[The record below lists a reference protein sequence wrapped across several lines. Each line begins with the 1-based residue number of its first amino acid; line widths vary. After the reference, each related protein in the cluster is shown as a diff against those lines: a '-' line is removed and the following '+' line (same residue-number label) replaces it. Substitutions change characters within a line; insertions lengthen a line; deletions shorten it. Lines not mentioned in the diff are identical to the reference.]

1 MKSGGGFKA
10 IKYSFNVARNVG
22 FKKLF
27 TTMFSKNSCKTCAYG
42 MGGQKGGMT
51 DEMGRFPEVCK
62 KSFQAQISDIQTA
75 ISDKLFTN
83 NSIVELQEK
92 PSRIL
97 EKLGRLN
104 SPIYKSEGDT
114 HYSTISWEDAIAKIS
129 DRFKLTEPEKIFF
142 YSSGRSSNETGFLL
156 QLFARLYGSN
166 NISNSAYYCHQASGV
181 GISSVIGSGTATVTL
196 SDLEE
201 ADLIFVIG
209 ANPASNHPRFM
220 RQLHNCRKR
229 GGNVIVINPAK
240 EKGLVRFAVPSNLKS
255 MAKGGSEIASEYVQ
269 INIGSDIALLKGIA
283 KAVIEN
289 EFHNTKF
296 IENHTNGSIE
306 YIEDINNSSWEEI
319 VSTSGIPK
327 ERIEKIASMYG
338 TANNVIFSW
347 ALGITH
353 HEHGVENVESI
364 VNLAL
369 LRGMIGR
376 RFAGLLPL
384 RGQSNVQGIGS
395 VGVTPALKEAVF
407 TNLERE
413 LNIKL
418 PTTVGMDTMSSMK
431 TAYNKNVDLA
441 FLLGGNLFS
450 ANPDARFAEEALNNI
465 PFKIFLTTTLNKS
478 HFTGVDKE
486 VVILPVLARDE
497 EMQATTQESMFNFI
511 RMSDGGIPR
520 MSNARSE
527 TETISDIAQGVLGN
541 QKVDFESLKQ
551 HKNLRTLISKTIP
564 GFEKLDDIDNSSK
577 EFQISNRTF
586 HEPKF
591 NTPNQKANFRICS
604 IPLLNKNKDEYRMMT
619 VRSEGQFNT
628 IVYEEE
634 DIYREQTS
642 RWVVLMNED
651 DMRNMGLKE
660 NSLVTLKSS
669 VGKMENVVVR
679 KFDIHSG
686 NIMTYYPEA
695 NILVPT
701 TTDPRSKTP
710 AYKSVLVKV
719 LIN

>member
-10 IKYSFNVARNVG
+10 IKYSLNVARIVG

-51 DEMGRFPEVCK
+51 DEMDRFPEVCK

-75 ISDKLFTN
+75 ISDKFITN
-83 NSIVELQEK
+83 NSISDLREK
-92 PSRIL
+92 SSRIL

-104 SPIYKSEGDT
+104 SPIYKAEGDT
-114 HYSTISWEDAIAKIS
+114 HYSTISWEDAIAKVS
-129 DRFKLTEPEKIFF
+129 SKFKSVEPEKSFF

-181 GISSVIGSGTATVTL
+181 GINSAIGTGTATVNL

-201 ADLIFVIG
+201 ADLIFIIG

-220 RQLHNCRKR
+220 RQLYNCRKR
-229 GGNVIVINPAK
+229 GGNVVVINPAK
-240 EKGLVRFAVPSNLKS
+240 EKGLVRFAVPSNIKS
-255 MAKGGSEIASEYVQ
+255 IVEGGSEIASEYLQ
-269 INIGSDIALLKGIA
+269 IKIGSDIALLKGIA
-283 KAVIEN
+283 KAIIEK
-289 EFHNTKF
+289 EMHNTKF
-296 IENHTNGSIE
+296 IENYTNGSSE
-306 YIEDINNSSWEEI
+306 YIEDVNKTNWDKI

-327 ERIEKIASMYG
+327 EKIETIADMYG
-338 TANNVIFSW
+338 SAKNVIFSW

-353 HEHGVENVESI
+353 HVHGVENVESI

-395 VGVTPALKEAVF
+395 VGVTPALKEVVF
-407 TNLERE
+407 NNIERE
-413 LNIKL
+413 LNVQL
-418 PTTVGMDTMSSMK
+418 PTTTGMDTMSSMK
-431 TAYNKNVDLA
+431 AAYNKNINLA

-450 ANPDARFAEEALNNI
+450 ANPDAHFAEEALNNI

-478 HFTGVDKE
+478 HFVGVDKE

-497 EMQATTQESMFNFI
+497 ETQKTTQESMFNYI

-520 MSNARSE
+520 LSNARSE
-527 TETISDIAQGVLGN
+527 TSIISDIAQGVLGN
-541 QKVDFESLKQ
+541 GKVNFESLKL
-551 HKNLRTLISKTIP
+551 HKNLRTLISKIIP
-564 GFEKLDDIDNSSK
+564 GFQKLNDIDNSNK
-577 EFQISNRTF
+577 EFQISNRTL
-586 HEPKF
+586 HEAKF

-604 IPLLNKNKDEYRMMT
+604 IPILNKNEYRMMT

-642 RWVVLMNED
+642 RWIVMMNEED
-651 DMRNMGLKE
+651 ISIKGLKE
-660 NSLVTLKSS
+660 NDLVTIKSS
-669 VGKMENVVVR
+669 VGKMENVTVR
-679 KFDIHSG
+679 KFNIPRG
-686 NIMTYYPEA
+686 NIITYYPEA

-710 AYKSVLVKV
+710 AYKSVGVK
-719 LIN
+719 II